1 MQRLKQLPN
10 KLKELIDSYTTPRS
24 SGQYAS
30 RQQQRERI
38 MLLRRIRACVI
49 GAAVLVFLVLLI
61 RAAVRDI
68 RQVPEAT
75 FTPVPEITAA
85 PAPEQ
90 TGTEPADAT
99 QTPEITATPQ
109 PEKDYTADIMLTY
122 GEQSWLITD
131 SDIELKIIGRNAY
144 SGGLD
149 VICHINDNERL
160 IVDKDKLRA
169 LLEQIK
175 EDVDMVPIS
184 SAVAVV
190 GVGMFTYSE
199 SRDGLSLDI
208 GALEEKILDM
218 LGTGLRTPIELT
230 PDVIVPEHTKDSLQE
245 TTVLL
250 GECET
255 TLEGSSQDRMSNVE
269 TALGRF
275 NFAIFEPDGTLDFNK
290 IVGKR
295 TEGNGFRPA
304 TEYDGSSAITGI
316 GGGTCQ
322 ASTTIYGAGIR
333 AGLQVNERYN
343 HTMTVAYVPA
353 SQDAAVSDTGK
364 NLVMTNT
371 TPGKLYVFAYVDRE
385 RKLAVCK
392 MYGTPS
398 STDEYIDIE
407 TEIIQTNIQ
416 GTGRNYI
423 EDTEGTRIWYSD
435 ETPVLYKEGKDG
447 MKSSAYRVYR
457 SVSTGERLRR
467 ELLSTDY
474 YSPEDDTYLKG
485 VHQRQ

>member
-1 MQRLKQLPN
+1 MQRLKQLPE
-10 KLKELIDSYTTPRS
+10 KLKEWIDSFTTPKS

-38 MLLRRIRACVI
+38 MFLRRIRACVI
-49 GAAVLVFLVLLI
+49 GALILLFIVMLI

-68 RQVPEAT
+68 RQAPEAT
-75 FTPVPEITAA
+75 LTPVPEITAA

-90 TGTEPADAT
+90 TQPEPTDT
-99 QTPEITATPQ
+99 DPTPEPTETPQ
-109 PEKDYTADIMLTY
+109 PEKDYIADIMLTY
-122 GEQSWLITD
+122 GEQSWLITN
-131 SDIELKIIGRNAY
+131 SDIELKITGRNTY
-144 SGGLD
+144 SGGLN
-149 VICHINDNERL
+149 VICNINDGERL
-160 IVDKDKLRA
+160 IADMQKLRA

-175 EDVDMVPIS
+175 ADVDMVPIS

-208 GALEEKILDM
+208 DALEDQITDM
-218 LGTGLRTPIELT
+218 LCTGLRTPIELT
-230 PDVIVPEHTKDSLQE
+230 PDVIVPEHTKDSLQA

-255 TLEGSSQDRMSNVE
+255 TLEGSSQDRINNVE

-275 NFAIFEPDGTLDFNK
+275 NFSIFEPDGTLDFNK

-333 AGLQVNERYN
+333 AGLQINERYN
-343 HTMTVAYVPA
+343 HTMTVSYVPA

-385 RKLAVCK
+385 RKLAICK